1 MQVRAASELSVA
13 GSDMGGGRLSED
25 DQGYSMDGRF
35 SCSSLYSEF
44 GHVASHLEERHPGVV
59 LARCVPVGCSSG
71 MSTYCMFS
79 ACAKLHPLLL
89 LCQDWPGAC
98 FYDHDPIA

>member
-13 GSDMGGGRLSED
+13 GSEMGGRISED

-44 GHVASHLEERHPGVV
+44 GHVASHLEERHPGLV
-59 LARCVPVGCSSG
+59 LARYVPAACSCG
-71 MSTYCMFS
+71 MSSDCISSLCTSFS
-79 ACAKLHPLLL
+79 QYHSAFRNTSAMR
-89 LCQDWPGAC
+89 
-98 FYDHDPIA
+98 